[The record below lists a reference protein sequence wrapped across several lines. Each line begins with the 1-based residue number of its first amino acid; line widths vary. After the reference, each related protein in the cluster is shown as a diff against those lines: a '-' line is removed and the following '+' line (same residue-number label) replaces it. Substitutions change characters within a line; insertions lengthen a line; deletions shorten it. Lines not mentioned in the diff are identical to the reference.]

1 MATTN
6 ATGIKIERSKRINT
20 PKGRL
25 SYPHVFTPTSFQG
38 QGDAKYS
45 VSLLIPKSEKTF
57 VAELKA
63 AQEAATD
70 ALYPTKKPQNFEVW
84 GLADGDDS
92 TDPAAANCWI
102 LKASNKAKP
111 RVVDAQ
117 GQDIL
122 DPLEVYG
129 GAYGRLSINAKAYGT
144 ATKGGVSL
152 ELNVVQKV
160 SDGEAFGGAAKAQS
174 DAVSELGAYAE

>member
-6 ATGIKIERSKRINT
+6 ATGIKVERSKRINT
-20 PKGRL
+20 PKGRI

-45 VSLLIPKSEKTF
+45 VSLLIPKTEKTF
-57 VAELKA
+57 EAELKA

-70 ALYPTKKPQNFEVW
+70 ALYPTKKPTNFEVW
-84 GLADGDDS
+84 GLSDGDDS
-92 TDPAAANCWI
+92 TDPAAAGCWI

-117 GQDIL
+117 GQDVL
-122 DPLEVYG
+122 DPLEIYG
-129 GAYGRLSINAKAYGT
+129 GAYGRLSINCKAYGT
-144 ATKGGVSL
+144 SSKGGVSV

-160 SDGEAFGGAAKAQS
+160 ADGTAFGGAAKAQN
-174 DAVSELGAYAE
+174 DAVNELGAYTE